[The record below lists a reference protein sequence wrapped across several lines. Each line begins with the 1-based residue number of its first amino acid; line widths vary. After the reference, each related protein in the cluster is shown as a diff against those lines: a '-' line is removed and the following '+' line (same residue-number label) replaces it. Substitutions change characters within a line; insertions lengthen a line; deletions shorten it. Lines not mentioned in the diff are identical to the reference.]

1 MTQASEVLLPIKEQ
15 KLIHQEWLEDEYNE
29 LQKKYE
35 RSQQEFEQMLRR
47 THQLSSTLELL
58 TDLNQHKLP
67 KDVLYQAAHNSIPLF
82 ESDGATLLIH
92 HHDGVY
98 PLMVE
103 GHKSHI
109 ISKYIIERMED
120 VMSDERAKLL
130 PLPSSLG
137 GEVRHVLTSPFG
149 ASWDTIHR
157 NNDEK
162 NDDDNDIF
170 RVRSRALL
178 VLWRLD
184 EPYGLWQASLLE
196 TLSRG
201 VKGLLQGLERLQ
213 NERNE
218 RKELEKLLTQ
228 VRKETQL
235 LLKESKVISKQAK
248 SIRRDAK
255 SLRKSK

>member
-1 MTQASEVLLPIKEQ
+1 MTRAVEALLPVHEQ
-15 KLIHQEWLEDEYNE
+15 KLIQEEWLQEEYDE

-67 KDVLYQAAHNSIPLF
+67 KDVLYQATHSSISLF

-92 HHDGVY
+92 HHDGIY

-103 GHKSHI
+103 GSKSHI
-109 ISKYIIERMED
+109 LSKYIIERIDD

-137 GEVRHVLTSPFG
+137 GKVRHVLTSPFG
-149 ASWDTIHR
+149 ASWDMVHLQ
-157 NNDEK
+157 NNEQG
-162 NDDDNDIF
+162 DDNDIF

-213 NERNE
+213 NERKE
-218 RKELEKLLTQ
+218 RKELEQLLNQ

-248 SIRRDAK
+248 NIRRDAK
-255 SLRKSK
+255 ILRKSK

>member
-1 MTQASEVLLPIKEQ
+1 MQKAELLLPTHEQ
-15 KLIHQEWLEDEYNE
+15 KLINEEWLQEEYDE
-29 LQKKYE
+29 LQKKYKQ
-35 RSQQEFEQMLRR
+35 SQQEFEQMLQR

-67 KDVLYQAAHNSIPLF
+67 KDVLYQAAHSSISLF

-92 HHDGVY
+92 HHDGIY

-103 GHKSHI
+103 GNKSHI
-109 ISKYIIERMED
+109 VSKYIIERVED

-130 PLPSSLG
+130 SLPPHLG
-137 GEVRHVLTSPFG
+137 GKARHVLVSPFG
-149 ASWDTIHR
+149 ASWDMVHLHNTKAE
-157 NNDEK
+157 DE
-162 NDDDNDIF
+162 NEDIF

-178 VLWRLD
+178 VLWCLD
-184 EPYGLWQASLLE
+184 KPYGLWQASLLE

-213 NERNE
+213 NERKE
-218 RKELEKLLTQ
+218 RKEIEKLLNQ

-235 LLKESKVISKQAK
+235 LLKESKVINKQAK
-248 SIRRDAK
+248 NIRRDARI
-255 SLRKSK
+255 LRKSK